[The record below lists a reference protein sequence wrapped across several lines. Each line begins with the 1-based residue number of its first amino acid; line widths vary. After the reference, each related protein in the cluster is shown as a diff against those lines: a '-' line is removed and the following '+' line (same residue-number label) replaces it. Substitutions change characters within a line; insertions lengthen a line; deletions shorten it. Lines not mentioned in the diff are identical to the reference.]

1 VDPDV
6 LMVTIVMGS
15 LAFTGTVAS
24 SVWALVHFKLK
35 KKELEK
41 QGSDTELGPVVDALR
56 DDIEQLAEMHE
67 HTRAQL
73 AETQERLDFAE
84 RLLTAGR
91 APQDKTSK

>member
-1 VDPDV
+1 
-6 LMVTIVMGS
+6 MKYTTIVRLGLVAAGLLASACVTTVKGGS
-15 LAFTGTVAS
+15 PPQERIESDWVLPS
-24 SVWALVHFKLK
+24 S
-35 KKELEK
+35 
-41 QGSDTELGPVVDALR
+41 SLR

-91 APQDKTSK
+91 ASQENRSE